1 MLGMRIDIKKAKAY
15 SPLDGFIPNPKLKL
29 LDQVSEVM
37 RFKHYSIRTEQTY
50 REWIRRFILFHGK
63 RHPREMGAA
72 EVGRF
77 LSHLAVQRHV
87 ASSTQNQALNALVFL
102 YGQVLHLELAQ
113 IGEIER
119 AKGPQRLPVVLT
131 HAEVQRVLNGMSGT
145 CQLMAKLLYGT
156 GMRLMECVR
165 LRVKDVDFEKNQ
177 VVVREGKGFKD
188 RVTMLPEAV
197 KPALAEHLKRVKL
210 LHEKDLAEG
219 NGRVYL
225 PYALKEKYPAADRE
239 WGWQYVFP
247 AACLSR
253 DPRGGLI
260 RRHHANEQVLQRALK
275 DAVRLA
281 GIAKPASCH
290 SLRHSFAT
298 QLLENGYDIR
308 TVQELLGHKDVS
320 TTMIYT
326 HVMAR
331 PGIGVRS
338 PLDS

>member
-1 MLGMRIDIKKAKAY
+1 MEADIERGKAY
-15 SPLDGFIPNPKLKL
+15 RPLEGFVPNPKLRL

-37 RFKHYSIRTEQTY
+37 RFKHYSIRTERTY

-63 RHPREMGAA
+63 RHPREMGGA
-72 EVGRF
+72 EVSSF
-77 LSHLAVQRHV
+77 LSDLAVGHHV
-87 ASSTQNQALNALVFL
+87 AASTQNQALNALVFL
-102 YGQVLHLELAQ
+102 YGQVLHLELGQ
-113 IGEIER
+113 IGEIQR
-119 AKGPQRLPVVLT
+119 AKRPERLPVVLT
-131 HAEVQRVLNGMSGT
+131 RGEVEKVLSAMTGT

-165 LRVKDVDFEKNQ
+165 LRVKDVDFEKNHI
-177 VVVREGKGFKD
+177 VVREGKGFKD
-188 RVTMLPEAV
+188 RVTILPEAT
-197 KPALAEHLKRVKL
+197 KPALVEHLKRVKL
-210 LHEKDLAEG
+210 LHESDLANG
-219 NGRVYL
+219 LGRVYL

-247 AACLSR
+247 AAGLSR
-253 DPRGGLI
+253 DPRGCEV
-260 RRHHANEQVLQRALK
+260 RRHHANEQVLQRAVK
-275 DAVRLA
+275 DAVRLG

-326 HVMAR
+326 HVMAK
-331 PGIGVRS
+331 PGVGVRS
-338 PLDS
+338 PLDG